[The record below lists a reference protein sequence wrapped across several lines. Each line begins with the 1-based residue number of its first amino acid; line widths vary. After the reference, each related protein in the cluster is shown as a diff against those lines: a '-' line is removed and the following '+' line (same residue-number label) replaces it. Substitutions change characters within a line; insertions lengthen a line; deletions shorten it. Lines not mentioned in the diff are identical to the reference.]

1 VQRPA
6 GLPKGQSESVHTF
19 SVVIATRNRQ
29 ALLAETLQALAA
41 QDWPADAFE
50 VIVADNGST
59 DETPRVVAEAARRRG
74 APLVRYLLVPEP
86 GKSTAVNQAL
96 PLANGDYIAF
106 TDDDVRP
113 ERDWLTQLAAAFD
126 ETRADFVAGR
136 VRPAWEAAP
145 PDWVSPSVYGV
156 IAVPENGDSRLD
168 ITVGQN
174 RVVPIGANMAVSRS
188 VIRRIGGLRV
198 DLGKLDGSLR
208 TGEDHEFF
216 LRMLHSGFQGIYEPT
231 AVVHHRVGTER
242 MDRGYFRRWL
252 HQNGRD
258 VARLNHAYR
267 RVDMPRL
274 FRAPRYLWRQA
285 AFDSVTAIGA
295 AARRDRA
302 QRFGSFGR
310 LIWFAGYLREA
321 WFGRPPAIG
330 GFATSESGNRSPFA
344 SQAS

>member
-1 VQRPA
+1 
-6 GLPKGQSESVHTF
+6 VHTF

-29 ALLAETLQALAA
+29 ALLAETLQALSA

-50 VIVADNGST
+50 IIVADNGST
-59 DETPRVVAEAARRRG
+59 DDTPQVVADAARRCS

-96 PLANGDYIAF
+96 PLANGDFIAF

-113 ERDWLTQLAAAFD
+113 EHDWLTQLAAAFD
-126 ETRADFVAGR
+126 ETRADFIAGR
-136 VRPAWEAAP
+136 VRPAWEATP

-156 IAVPENGDSRLD
+156 IAVPENGDARLD
-168 ITVGQN
+168 ITVGHN
-174 RVVPIGANMAVSRS
+174 KVVPIGANMAVRRS
-188 VIRRIGGLRV
+188 VIHRIGGLRV

-216 LRMLHSGFQGIYEPT
+216 LRMLHSGFRGIYEPT

-242 MDRGYFRRWL
+242 MYRGYFRRWL

-258 VARLNHAYR
+258 VARLNRVYR
-267 RVDMPRL
+267 RRGVPRL
-274 FRAPRYLWRQA
+274 LRAPRYLWRQA
-285 AFDSVTAIGA
+285 ALDSVAAIGA

-302 QRFGSFGR
+302 RRFGSFGR

-321 WFGRPPAIG
+321 WFGRSPATAILDMN
-330 GFATSESGNRSPFA
+330 ESGSRSKFA

>member
-1 VQRPA
+1 
-6 GLPKGQSESVHTF
+6 VHTF

-29 ALLAETLQALAA
+29 ALLAETLQALSA

-50 VIVADNGST
+50 VIVADNGSN
-59 DETPRVVAEAARRRG
+59 DETAAVVAEAARRRG
-74 APLVRYLLVPEP
+74 APLLRYLFVPEP

-96 PLANGDYIAF
+96 PLANGDFIAF

-113 ERDWLTQLAAAFD
+113 ERDWLTRFAAAFA

-136 VRPAWEAAP
+136 VRPAWEATP
-145 PDWVSPSVYGV
+145 PDWVSPAVYGV

-168 ITVGQN
+168 ITAGHAQ
-174 RVVPIGANMAVSRS
+174 VVPIGANMAVRRS
-188 VIRRIGGLRV
+188 VIGHIGGLRV
-198 DLGKLDGSLR
+198 DLGKLEGSLR

-216 LRMLHSGFQGIYEPT
+216 LRMLHAGFRGIYEPT

-258 VARLNHAYR
+258 VARLDHVYSR
-267 RVDMPRL
+267 RGVSRL
-274 FRAPRYLWRQA
+274 LGVPRYLWRQA
-285 AFDSVTAIGA
+285 VFDSVDAAGA
-295 AARRDRA
+295 ALRGDRA
-302 QRFGSFGR
+302 VQFGSSGR
-310 LIWFAGYLREA
+310 LIWFAGYVRET
-321 WFGRPPAIG
+321 WFGRSKPIGLPAAG
-330 GFATSESGNRSPFA
+330 TEESSRSPFV

>member
-1 VQRPA
+1 MRPA
-6 GLPKGQSESVHTF
+6 GLPKGQSDSVHTF

-29 ALLAETLQALAA
+29 KLLAETLHALAA

-59 DETPRVVAEAARRRG
+59 DDTARVVAEAARQRG
-74 APLVRYLLVPEP
+74 APHVRYLLVPQP
-86 GKSTAVNQAL
+86 GKSMAVNEAL
-96 PLANGDYIAF
+96 PLATGDFIAF

-113 ERDWLTQLAAAFD
+113 ENNWLTQLAAAFD
-126 ETRADFVAGR
+126 ETRADFIAGR
-136 VRPAWEAAP
+136 VRPAWEATP

-156 IAVPENGDSRLD
+156 IAVPENGDLRLD
-168 ITVGQN
+168 ITIGHN
-174 RVVPIGANMAVSRS
+174 KVVPIGANMAVRRS

-216 LRMLHSGFQGIYEPT
+216 LRMLHSGFRGIYEPT

-242 MDRGYFRRWL
+242 LYRGYFRRWL

-258 VARLNHAYR
+258 VARLNHVYPR
-267 RVDMPRL
+267 RDVPRL
-274 FRAPRYLWRQA
+274 LRAPRYLWRQA
-285 AFDSVTAIGA
+285 VLDSAAAAGA
-295 AARRDRA
+295 AIRRDRA
-302 QRFGSFGR
+302 RRFGSFGR

-321 WFGRPPAIG
+321 WFGRSPAIEI
-330 GFATSESGNRSPFA
+330 TDTKESESRSPVA
-344 SQAS
+344 SQVS